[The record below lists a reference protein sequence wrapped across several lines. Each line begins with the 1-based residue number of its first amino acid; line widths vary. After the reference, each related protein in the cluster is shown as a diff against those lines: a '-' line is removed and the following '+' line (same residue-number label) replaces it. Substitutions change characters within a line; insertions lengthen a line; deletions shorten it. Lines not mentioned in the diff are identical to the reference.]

1 MTPKVEVDCLKTKV
15 NRQRPCQITTPPLH
29 IYDAAAY
36 ILVPQPQ
43 AVHNPKRIP
52 TTQGNLRTAITDATA
67 AAIPIPAHTSLLPPT
82 PIKGTAESNPLAALV
97 LIRQR
102 WLDPRPANVEHPRL
116 GVRGGVFNGVGV
128 ASPGIGA

>member
-1 MTPKVEVDCLKTKV
+1 MTL
-15 NRQRPCQITTPPLH
+15 
-29 IYDAAAY
+29 AASY
-36 ILVPQPQ
+36 TLVPQ

-52 TTQGNLRTAITDATA
+52 TAQGNLRTAITDATA
-67 AAIPIPAHTSLLPPT
+67 AAIPIPAHTSLLLPLLPT

-116 GVRGGVFNGVGV
+116 GVRGGIFNGVGV

>member
-67 AAIPIPAHTSLLPPT
+67 AAIPIPAHTSLLLLLLLLPT

-97 LIRQR
+97 LIR
-102 WLDPRPANVEHPRL
+102 
-116 GVRGGVFNGVGV
+116 
-128 ASPGIGA
+128 

>member
-1 MTPKVEVDCLKTKV
+1 MTL
-15 NRQRPCQITTPPLH
+15 
-29 IYDAAAY
+29 AAAY
-36 ILVPQPQ
+36 TLVPQ

-102 WLDPRPANVEHPRL
+102 WLDPRKLNLFDPSDGSSMTRPKEAAAAPA
-116 GVRGGVFNGVGV
+116 
-128 ASPGIGA
+128 